1 MARWWEKTGGS
12 LAQGALPAA
21 ALPGSGPGRGGGR
34 PAPDARHH
42 LDQAVRR
49 LRGRG
54 GPAPAARRRADR
66 PTAQHHP
73 IQFRRG
79 PVVAAQDRRRHSAD
93 RLPARSR
100 IEAGRSDRARRRH
113 GRAAAGP
120 AQGGERAARLQDRLP
135 GPRAPA
141 PAGGRRGRL
150 ADRHHRQGA
159 GRPRRPDGP
168 GPQSPLAAGQDTRV
182 AGVYRDLAKEPPA
195 LYWGTLLPDIYP
207 SPVTETEPP
216 PLLLANARDTQAA
229 LSAPVE
235 TISLSGRALA
245 LGLAAAVGFYMVRR
259 RRSEF
264 MVLAA
269 QGIGARLGVRAV
281 AEAVLPMALGGL
293 AGWELALVLGRH
305 FDPSPV
311 VSATVVRA
319 AGLQAGL
326 TLGAGL
332 LLIGVAT
339 LLVSRHETRER
350 VGRVPGV
357 LTWPLLWEALALLL
371 AGAALYEVTMDVTEQ
386 LVLAARLRG
395 MPRRRAA
402 GDLDELLGRL
412 GIGDRRHHLPRQLS
426 GGEQQRL
433 AFARALIGDPPL
445 VVADEPTAEL
455 DAASGQALL
464 ATVEALTARGTAFV
478 VATHDQA
485 VVRVADRT
493 MYLRHGAMEAEATRP
508 QAEASERKRLSVIDD
523 AGRVQLPPEALKLF
537 PGRRARI
544 PRRAAADCAGQGHG
558 DGAARA
564 AGRRAE
570 RAPGRRLGRHGVP
583 GVPLDRR
590 QGHELP
596 GGHPQPGVPET
607 GRSCRH
613 HARRPAG
620 REPVTRG
627 AAEVRA
633 PRHDLKR

>member
-216 PLLLANARDTQAA
+216 PLLLAAPETLGEIGKAIDLVARFEWDFYLPTGPLTLEDVEELADGIQLVHAALSASVDFPNATITTPLPGFLANARDTQAA

-293 AGWELALVLGRH
+293 AGWELALVIGRH

-357 LTWPLLWEALALLL
+357 LTWALLL
-371 AGAALYEVTMDVTEQ
+371 ARSAVAAGLPGESIGGTVEVWAKQDVDTLRRELRGFTVSSQQSASAAALLRTPSFLVVAWTLGMLEALGALAGLVTVAGLLLYVQARQRGQVLAYLCAGASHGAGQVDAPALERARAGRDAAARAGDWHAARLAAAALVSRQLDLAPQFPPEPVLRLPMPLFGQVLLAIPVVAFAGAALVQWRADRAHVAEVM
-386 LVLAARLRG
+386 
-395 MPRRRAA
+395 
-402 GDLDELLGRL
+402 
-412 GIGDRRHHLPRQLS
+412 
-426 GGEQQRL
+426 RL
-433 AFARALIGDPPL
+433 AG
-445 VVADEPTAEL
+445 
-455 DAASGQALL
+455 
-464 ATVEALTARGTAFV
+464 
-478 VATHDQA
+478 
-485 VVRVADRT
+485 
-493 MYLRHGAMEAEATRP
+493 
-508 QAEASERKRLSVIDD
+508 
-523 AGRVQLPPEALKLF
+523 
-537 PGRRARI
+537 
-544 PRRAAADCAGQGHG
+544 
-558 DGAARA
+558 
-564 AGRRAE
+564 
-570 RAPGRRLGRHGVP
+570 
-583 GVPLDRR
+583 
-590 QGHELP
+590 
-596 GGHPQPGVPET
+596 
-607 GRSCRH
+607 
-613 HARRPAG
+613 
-620 REPVTRG
+620 
-627 AAEVRA
+627 
-633 PRHDLKR
+633 